1 VPLPPLTVQ
10 SALQWGT
17 EHLERRDDLREH
29 AARDARQ
36 LLEVAT
42 GLSRVQMMTRAGQ
55 VLAEEEA
62 GSFRGMV
69 AQRRGGVPIQHLRG
83 SQEFFGREFLVSPD
97 VLIPRPE
104 TEHLVEEVLR
114 LYTDRATPFRIV
126 DVGTGSGILAVT
138 LALEYPRSS
147 VLALDI
153 STPALVMAHTNA
165 MQLGA
170 RNVRFAH
177 SDLLAA
183 AVGESFDLI
192 VSNPPYIPLRE
203 SADLHPQ
210 VRDHEPHLAL
220 FGGEDGLDIFRRLIP
235 QAAQHLRQNGWL
247 LTETAGRTDALDELL
262 SDWKNPH
269 SVRDLQGIERIIAAQ
284 TTKPVQNWLERQAR
298 REGNLADQRPDRQ
311 REVPDFGGSTLS

>member
-1 VPLPPLTVQ
+1 MPLPPLTVQ

-36 LLEVAT
+36 LLEIAT
-42 GLSRVQMMTRAGQ
+42 GLSRVQMLLQAGQ
-55 VLAEEEA
+55 MLSEEQA

-114 LYTDRATPFRIV
+114 LYTDRSAPLRIV

-147 VLALDI
+147 VLAVDI
-153 STPALVMAHTNA
+153 SRPALAMAHTNA
-165 MQLGA
+165 VALGA

-183 AVGESFDLI
+183 ASGESFDLI

-203 SADLHPQ
+203 AADLHPQ

-220 FGGEDGLDIFRRLIP
+220 FGGDDGLEIFRRLIP
-235 QAAQHLRQNGWL
+235 QAAQHLRPRGWL
-247 LTETAGRTDALDELL
+247 LMETAGRTNALNQLL
-262 SDWKNPH
+262 GDWVHLH
-269 SVRDLQGIERIIAAQ
+269 SVPDLQDIERIFAAQ
-284 TTKPVQNWLERQAR
+284 R
-298 REGNLADQRPDRQ
+298 
-311 REVPDFGGSTLS
+311 